1 MKKNIYLL
9 LLILLLS
16 GVSYS
21 YWQWDTKDSRISG
34 PYAWKI
40 QECLDNQDS
49 PRTIED
55 FVCIQWSKE
64 DIIYQVVLDQEFKK
78 LDKKIEDYLDGLEKD
93 KSHYFGPDKKEDYT
107 KWIDDIEY
115 YLWEWWE
122 FEQQYKDLCE
132 TKIIAE
138 AIEAEWWETSN
149 IVAKDYL
156 QWTWDKD
163 KCKLL
168 YKIKL
173 MNYRNTAYAIMKKN
187 KAKVLTD
194 NHKTFTQQVRKK
206 FDDLLDFIMV
216 NVWYLERI
224 ASKWQS
230 KTKHP
235 N

>member
-9 LLILLLS
+9 FLIFLLLS
-16 GVSYS
+16 SIWYS
-21 YWQWDTKDSRISG
+21 YWSEIKISG
-34 PYAWKI
+34 QYAWKI

-55 FVCIQWSKE
+55 FICIQWSTE
-64 DIIYQVVLDQEFKK
+64 DIIYQVILDQEFKK
-78 LDKKIEDYLDGLEKD
+78 IDKKIKDYLDRLEEN
-93 KSHYFGPDKKEDYT
+93 KSYYFGPDKKEDYT

-115 YLWEWWE
+115 YLWEWWV
-122 FEQQYKDLCE
+122 FEQKYKDLCE
-132 TKIIAE
+132 TKIISE
-138 AIEAEWWETSN
+138 AIDAEWWETSN
-149 IVAKDYL
+149 IAAKDYL
-156 QWTWDKD
+156 QWTWQND

-173 MNYRNTAYAIMKKN
+173 KNYRDTAYSIMKKN

-194 NHKTFTQQVRKK
+194 NHKTFTQKVRKK

-230 KTKHP
+230 KTKHS